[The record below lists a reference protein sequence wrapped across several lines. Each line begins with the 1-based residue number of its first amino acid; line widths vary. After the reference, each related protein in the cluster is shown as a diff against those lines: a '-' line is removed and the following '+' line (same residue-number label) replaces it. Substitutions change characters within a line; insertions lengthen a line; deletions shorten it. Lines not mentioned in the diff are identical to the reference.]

1 MTGSETPQD
10 GAPTTLSWLCHP
22 ATVFALVLLLVNDH
36 VLKAAFPGLVTGK
49 LSDVAGLVLA
59 PPLVAVLLTLLVPRL
74 PSRAAA
80 LAGLV
85 AVGAGFAVVKS
96 SGYAAELASSAWTVL
111 AGPSLVRADWTDLLT
126 LPALGLAWWSWTRS
140 RRRPVRQRTA
150 RLVRLLVV
158 LPPAVLAVAATSAI
172 HYPYAVS
179 TATLDGHPAISVG
192 SGYSSSDW
200 PASPTDGQWA
210 VSEDGATTWRPATEE
225 EQRRLSGQEV
235 GQQQAC
241 AADEPRRCYRVVT
254 GHLRVEESD
263 DAGATWRVAW
273 EVPDGQRE
281 ELARR
286 SPNPGDIHR
295 HFASRD
301 LVVYPHSNGG
311 HEVLVANGRD
321 GFLRR
326 LPDGGWQRDGF
337 LFEEGQIATS
347 WDEPR
352 RLEGGG
358 PGDRETD
365 LLLAVA
371 LALTLGCAV
380 TVLAGHL
387 AIRRGGG
394 PRWWGIAGS
403 ASMLVAGIVL
413 AAVWERD
420 DDSGTSLALLFLV
433 LPLGVLTAAA
443 LIVRASYQGALPR
456 WVRWVLL
463 GLLFTAL
470 LAGLPLVGWLYGT
483 PSRTRFA
490 VALALLATVPGVLLA
505 TRIARLVD
513 PARGFERRYPPR
525 PPYAPYPPHGPYP
538 PAPYPARPPTVPD
551 PPYPSQSPPQ

>member
-1 MTGSETPQD
+1 MTGSETPQG
-10 GAPTTLSWLCHP
+10 GAPTALSWLCHP

-80 LAGLV
+80 VAGLV
-85 AVGAGFAVVKS
+85 AVGVGFAVVKS

-241 AADEPRRCYRVVT
+241 AADEPRRCYRVGT

-301 LVVYPHSNGG
+301 LVVYPHTNGG

-525 PPYAPYPPHGPYP
+525 PPYAPYPP
-538 PAPYPARPPTVPD
+538 APYPARPPTVPD

>member
-1 MTGSETPQD
+1 MTGSDTPQD

-22 ATVFALVLLLVNDH
+22 ATLIALVLLLVNDH
-36 VLKAAFPGLVTGK
+36 VLKAAHPGLLTGK

-59 PPLVAVLLTLLVPRL
+59 PPLVAVLLTLLAPRM
-74 PSRAAA
+74 PARVAA

-85 AVGAGFAVVKS
+85 AVAAGFALVKS
-96 SGYAAELASSAWTVL
+96 NGYAAELASSAWTVL
-111 AGPSLVRADWTDLLT
+111 AGPSLVRADRADLLT

-158 LPPAVLAVAATSAI
+158 LPPAVLAVAATSPI
-172 HYPYAVS
+172 YYPYAVS
-179 TATLDGHPAISVG
+179 TAALDGHPAISVG
-192 SGYSSSDW
+192 SGYSNSDW
-200 PASPTDGQWA
+200 PASPLDGQWA
-210 VSEDGATTWRPATEE
+210 VSEDGAATWRPATED
-225 EQRRLSGQEV
+225 EQRRLSRQEV

-241 AADEPRRCYRVVT
+241 ASDAPRRCYRIVT

-273 EVPDGQRE
+273 EVPDEQRE

-286 SPNPGDIHR
+286 SPNPGDVQR

-301 LVVYPHSNGG
+301 LVVYPHAGGG

-337 LFEEGQIATS
+337 LFEDGQVGTS
-347 WDEPR
+347 WGEPP
-352 RLEGGG
+352 RLGGGG
-358 PGDRETD
+358 PGDRQLD

-380 TVLAGHL
+380 TALAGHL
-387 AIRRGGG
+387 AIRRAGG
-394 PRWWGIAGS
+394 PRWWGVVSS
-403 ASMLVAGIVL
+403 ASMLVAGMVL
-413 AAVWERD
+413 TAAWERD
-420 DDSGTSLALLFLV
+420 DDTLAFMAVPFVLV
-433 LPLGVLTAAA
+433 VGVLTAVAM
-443 LIVRASYQGALPR
+443 IVRASYQGALRR
-456 WVRWVLL
+456 WIGWVLS
-463 GLLFTAL
+463 GLLLTAF

-525 PPYAPYPPHGPYP
+525 PPYPPHVPYP
-538 PAPYPARPPTVPD
+538 PAPYPAHPARVPD